1 MEFWVRCIQ
10 VYVHTHI
17 YSFSLINYFAQ
28 ITLKI
33 PKFTGIKM
41 KIVLVYKCCIKFSQ
55 CEYHKI
61 PFKEAPI
68 DAQMLTSIMFIILLK
83 HV

>member
-1 MEFWVRCIQ
+1 MYTSIHS
-10 VYVHTHI
+10 HTHI
-17 YSFSLINYFAQ
+17 LFSLINYFAQ

-33 PKFTGIKM
+33 LKFSGMKM
-41 KIVLVYKCCIKFSQ
+41 KIVLVYKYCIKVSQ

-68 DAQMLTSIMFIILLK
+68 DAQMLTSVMFIIILLK